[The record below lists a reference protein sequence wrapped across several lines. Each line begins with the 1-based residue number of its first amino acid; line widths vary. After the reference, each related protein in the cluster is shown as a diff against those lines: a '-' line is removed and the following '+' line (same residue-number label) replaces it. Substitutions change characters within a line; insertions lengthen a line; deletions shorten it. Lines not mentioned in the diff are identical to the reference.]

1 MACAV
6 MPPPPQ
12 QPSPTR
18 RERFRSHLSSWVML
32 APQSTPP
39 YTPLSNEQ
47 TLLTSS
53 PRVGFNLS
61 TPSHFPGKQ
70 QQPYS
75 LSSGSGLLYLTNR
88 RIIFIPDKSTK
99 DFQSFAAPILS
110 LHDSHVA
117 APWFGPNVWTALLQP
132 TQGGGIPTP
141 AGGVVEIKLTF
152 KEGGAFDFHTAYERV
167 RERLQQAVEVSR
179 IDGDGT
185 GGARNAMSGVNVE
198 NVDLEDLPAYQERGN
213 GPLMS
218 PVAAEQAAAA
228 RQPQRDSGLGGQ
240 DGRDR
245 PKEGD
250 TPSEPPPGYEEAQN
264 SALQDEAER
273 RLNEGQR

>member
-1 MACAV
+1 
-6 MPPPPQ
+6 
-12 QPSPTR
+12 
-18 RERFRSHLSSWVML
+18 ML

>member
-6 MPPPPQ
+6 MS
-12 QPSPTR
+12 PSPTR

-39 YTPLSNEQ
+39 YTPLPNEQ

-61 TPSHFPGKQ
+61 TPAHYPGKQ

-75 LSSGSGLLYLTNR
+75 LASSSGMLYLTNR
-88 RIIFIPDKSTK
+88 RIIYIPDKGSPN
-99 DFQSFAAPILS
+99 FQTFAAPMLS
-110 LHDSHVA
+110 LHDSHVT

-132 TQGGGIPTP
+132 TNGGGIPTP
-141 AGGVVEIKLTF
+141 TGGVVEIKLTF

-167 RERLQQAVEVSR
+167 RERLQQAVAVSR
-179 IDGDGT
+179 IDGDGS
-185 GGARNAMSGVNVE
+185 GGARDAMNGVNVE
-198 NVDLEDLPAYQERGN
+198 NVDLEELPAYQEQGN

-218 PVAAEQAAAA
+218 PVVAEQAAAS
-228 RQPQRDSGLGGQ
+228 RQPQRDSGPGGQ
-240 DGRDR
+240 DSRDR
-245 PKEGD
+245 PKETD
-250 TPSEPPPGYEEAQN
+250 TPNEPPPGYEEAQN
-264 SALQDEAER
+264 SALQDVMDR
-273 RLNEGQR
+273 RLNDDQR